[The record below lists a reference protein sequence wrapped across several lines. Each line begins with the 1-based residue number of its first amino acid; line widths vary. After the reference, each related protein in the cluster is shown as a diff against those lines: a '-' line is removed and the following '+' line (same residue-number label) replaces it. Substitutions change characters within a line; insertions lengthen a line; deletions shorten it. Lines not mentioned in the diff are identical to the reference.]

1 MYVSILQPTP
11 QLLSYDDESLN
22 VKWTLVDD
30 CGGIISCPGAYGYAT
45 GALYYVILTWKLS
58 PPTHIHTHRYIKHTH
73 GLPFISFFFFG
84 IITKPYSIHKSK
96 NKFDEAH

>member
-58 PPTHIHTHRYIKHTH
+58 PPHTYIKHTSM
-73 GLPFISFFFFG
+73 GCRSYLFFFG